1 MIMLAAI
8 SETVDCSNNVRR
20 NRAGGASVTVEDPNT
35 SSEED
40 IAELH
45 SIDKTLHFRCC
56 QPSASG
62 WGSLRLPD
70 CLDTEKA

>member
-35 SSEED
+35 SSEN